1 MSTYVLLL
9 VAVWPFVGLCGV
21 PCSRVF
27 VFVCLFL
34 VVPFGVRV
42 VALGV
47 VPVLLLSLLQC
58 QCLLLVSRLVFAQTL
73 GSCAWRGSG
82 SGVTSRPDPT
92 VCGRVCACGEK
103 LGLRPAQSRCAG
115 LAGGCC
121 LTVLVFV
128 SWGLRRPRLSRA
140 CGRYVPRCLCSRAS
154 PAAARLASSIESAVS
169 ITIASIFSL
178 IPLRPGYIFIC
189 EDIPTTQAISSID
202 RVL

>member
-1 MSTYVLLL
+1 M
-9 VAVWPFVGLCGV
+9 WPFGGLCGV

-34 VVPFGVRV
+34 VVPFDIWV

-47 VPVLLLSLLQC
+47 VPVLDLSLLQC

-92 VCGRVCACGEK
+92 VCGRVCACDEK

-115 LAGGCC
+115 LAGSCC

-128 SWGLRRPRLSRA
+128 SWRLRRPRLSPA
-140 CGRYVPRCLCSRAS
+140 CGMYVPRFLYSHAS
-154 PAAARLASSIESAVS
+154 PAAARLASSIESAVR
-169 ITIASIFSL
+169 ITMANIFSL
-178 IPLRPGYIFIC
+178 IPLRPG
-189 EDIPTTQAISSID
+189 AIVIVSTFD
-202 RVL
+202 T